1 MGWTFQTFK
10 VYVDQRFSDQ
20 DKAVNAALS
29 AAEKAVGKAE
39 VAAEKRFDAVNEF
52 RSVLNDQQKNFLT
65 RNEYDQ
71 AHHSLVEKVDDLS
84 ARMDRS
90 EGRGNGFSTSWQV
103 LVAAVGIAATL
114 YLLFH
119 K

>member
-1 MGWTFQTFK
+1 MGWSFPTFK
-10 VYVDQRFSDQ
+10 AYVDQRFSDQ

-52 RSVLNDQQKNFLT
+52 RSVLNDQQQNLVT

-71 AHHSLVEKVDDLS
+71 SHRSLVEKVDDLS
-84 ARMDRS
+84 ARVDRN
-90 EGRGNGFSTSWQV
+90 EGRGSGFSTAWGV
-103 LVAAVGIAATL
+103 LVAGVGVIATL